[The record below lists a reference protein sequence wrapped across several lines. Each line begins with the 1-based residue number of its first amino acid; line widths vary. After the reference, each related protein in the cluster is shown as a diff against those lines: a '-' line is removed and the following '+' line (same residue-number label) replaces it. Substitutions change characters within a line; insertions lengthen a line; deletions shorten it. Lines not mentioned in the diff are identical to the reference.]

1 MYISII
7 IMESTNLST
16 RETATADKVYTY
28 TGREKVPEDVDSV
41 HIHPSIT
48 DIPASTFQNCKEL
61 KNVICNEGLAKI
73 GCSAFCHCSKL
84 QSINFPSTLIEIGNY
99 AFNCCTNLR
108 EVVFNDGLKKIGTQS
123 FSFCE
128 SLESITFPS
137 TLLTVGK
144 WALSTYIS
152 SLRVVVLNE
161 RIQTIE
167 DYAFTC
173 CRNLREVLLLDEGVY
188 HTGNTVFGQCPSLES
203 FKLPSLSIRLKSII
217 EVSNQREIIES
228 KINSIQGIEKR
239 DSDLLIPARVVGDG
253 INWNVAR
260 EIIDQLISV
269 LDYYEVKEATTAIE
283 LAFWKAEIQSKAGE
297 IKRNEIDRRGCCID
311 VPGPVKDTILQY
323 LAYRIYP
330 RGKREKQAFAINS

>member
-1 MYISII
+1 M
-7 IMESTNLST
+7 
-16 RETATADKVYTY
+16 
-28 TGREKVPEDVDSV
+28 
-41 HIHPSIT
+41 
-48 DIPASTFQNCKEL
+48 
-61 KNVICNEGLAKI
+61 
-73 GCSAFCHCSKL
+73 
-84 QSINFPSTLIEIGNY
+84 
-99 AFNCCTNLR
+99 R